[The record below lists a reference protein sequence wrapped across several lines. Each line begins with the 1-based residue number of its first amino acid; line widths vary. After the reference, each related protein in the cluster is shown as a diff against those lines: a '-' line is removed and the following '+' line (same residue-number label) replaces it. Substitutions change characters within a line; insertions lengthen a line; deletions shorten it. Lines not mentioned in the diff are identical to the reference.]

1 MNLVRPRAKG
11 DFHLTVCGVK
21 FVLSRMTRSSKV
33 RVEVKRSG
41 MIARLF
47 ERSQVGWRKVATSA
61 AAVLALAMGYHVIF
75 GQNGLTAYQQKRQD
89 AQSLDRQLHSLQKE
103 NDQLKG
109 HVDRL
114 KTDPSAIE
122 HQAREE
128 LHYTRP
134 GEVIYTLP
142 ASSSDTASGS
152 APAKQ

>member
-1 MNLVRPRAKG
+1 
-11 DFHLTVCGVK
+11 
-21 FVLSRMTRSSKV
+21 MTRSTKARAEIKSLGSFV
-33 RVEVKRSG
+33 RLYEGSHK
-41 MIARLF
+41 
-47 ERSQVGWRKVATSA
+47 GWRKVATGA
-61 AAVLALAMGYHVIF
+61 AALLALAVGYHVIF

-109 HVDRL
+109 HVERL
-114 KTDPSAIE
+114 KSDPNAIE

-142 ASSSDTASGS
+142 ASAGASGTTGDS
-152 APAKQ
+152 VPAKQ

>member
-1 MNLVRPRAKG
+1 MFLGKG
-11 DFHLTVCGVK
+11 DFHLTVRDVE
-21 FVLSRMTRSSKV
+21 FVLSHMTGSSKL
-33 RVEVKRSG
+33 RAEVKRQSA
-41 MIARLF
+41 IVRLY
-47 ERSQVGWRKVATSA
+47 ERSHKGWRKIATGA
-61 AAVLALAMGYHVIF
+61 AALLALSMGYHVIF

-89 AQSLDRQLHSLQKE
+89 AQSLDRQLRNLQKE

-114 KTDPSAIE
+114 KSDPNAIE

-142 ASSSDTASGS
+142 AVPSASGTASEPVS
-152 APAKQ
+152 TK